1 MFKSKVTGARATE
14 LPPIP
19 HVSPITLDKEPA
31 NANTGYSSLSSL
43 VSAFLAG
50 ATTVALIF
58 FATVTALVMQSDLIV
73 AADKRRLI
81 VAAAVIFVLVLLLS
95 FLHTG
100 YDLYVR
106 YVIRG
111 RRLQSNESV
120 VSA

>member
-1 MFKSKVTGARATE
+1 MFKSKVTGARAPE

-19 HVSPITLDKEPA
+19 HVSPITLDKAP
-31 NANTGYSSLSSL
+31 ANTGYSSLSSL

-81 VAAAVIFVLVLLLS
+81 IAVAVIFVLVLLLS